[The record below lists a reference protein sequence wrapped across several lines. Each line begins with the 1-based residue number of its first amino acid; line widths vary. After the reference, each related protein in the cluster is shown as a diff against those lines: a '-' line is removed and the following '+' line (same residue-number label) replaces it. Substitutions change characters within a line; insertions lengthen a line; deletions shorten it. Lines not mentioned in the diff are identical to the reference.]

1 MSVRFF
7 FVILRRPPR
16 STRTDTLFPYTKFFR
31 SGVRALGNVVLT
43 GTTGIDV
50 QEVDVLGATSLDS
63 SDGNIRI
70 GNLLAA
76 GPIDAS
82 AEAIRIANGGNLVFA
97 SLHANAGAAYVRPN
111 GDLSLANAMIAGTL
125 HADALGSLAATGLS
139 PTPPIALPHAN
150 TPN

>member
-76 GPIDAS
+76 GPLDAS
-82 AEAIRIANGGNLVFA
+82 AEAIRIEHGGNLVF
-97 SLHANAGAAYVRPN
+97 SSPNANAGAAYVRPK
-111 GDLSLANAMIAGTL
+111 GDLSLPTAMIPGN
-125 HADALGSLAATGLS
+125 
-139 PTPPIALPHAN
+139 PHARPH
-150 TPN
+150 T